1 MDRVGIDAGT
11 ADGNIS
17 RLIDISCVGRVRVA
31 VGGVA
36 GVGLDGGMAA
46 GWGRTADLAA
56 GVGSGYYSSFL
67 YRLYL

>member
-11 ADGNIS
+11 ADGSIS
-17 RLIDISCVGRVRVA
+17 RLIGISCVGRVRVA

-36 GVGLDGGMAA
+36 GIGVDGGMGAE
-46 GWGRTADLAA
+46 WGRTVDLAA
-56 GVGSGYYSSFL
+56 GVGWGYYSSFL